1 MSTGSFTGVRLADL
15 LTVAAARASGTWV
28 AFTAV
33 DGYTESIPVSL
44 VRASPEI
51 IVAYDLDN
59 VPLPANHGFPA
70 RMVIP
75 GLYGMKGPK
84 WLTRIDLVNHES
96 GGDWGQQG
104 WEPQPHVKNTP
115 RIVAPAGR
123 GGGERGAGA
132 VLGGGGARA

>member
-1 MSTGSFTGVRLADL
+1 MSTGRFTGVRVADRHP
-15 LTVAAARASGTWV
+15 VAAARASGTWV

-96 GGDWGQQG
+96 GGFWEAEG
-104 WEPQPHVKNTP
+104 WEQHTILQTTS
-115 RIVAPAGR
+115 RGSAPA
-123 GGGERGAGA
+123 
-132 VLGGGGARA
+132 

>member
-44 VRASPEI
+44 VRAAPEI

-59 VPLPANHGFPA
+59 APLPAKHGFPA

-75 GLYGMKGPK
+75 GLYGMNGPK

-96 GGDWGQQG
+96 GGGWG
-104 WEPQPHVKNTP
+104 
-115 RIVAPAGR
+115 GR
-123 GGGERGAGA
+123 GREQSPRREKPAHDA
-132 VLGGGGARA
+132 PRAARRWGS

>member
-44 VRASPEI
+44 VRAAPEI

-96 GGDWGQQG
+96 GGDLGQQRRDLQTP
-104 WEPQPHVKNTP
+104 PQTTSTVQH
-115 RIVAPAGR
+115 
-123 GGGERGAGA
+123 AGA
-132 VLGGGGARA
+132 RGVELTRQCA